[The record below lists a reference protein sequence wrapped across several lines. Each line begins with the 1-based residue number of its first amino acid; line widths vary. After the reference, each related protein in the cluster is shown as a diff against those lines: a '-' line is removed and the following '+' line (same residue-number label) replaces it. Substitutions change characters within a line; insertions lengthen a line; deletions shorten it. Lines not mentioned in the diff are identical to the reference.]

1 MWLKVGGAGLKWE
14 QLVESRRRGGWW
26 VEMVLGESRWRWM
39 KVGGGGWC
47 WVEVGGVVVKLGRCV
62 FNRLR

>member
-1 MWLKVGGAGLKWE
+1 MVGGDG
-14 QLVESRRRGGWW
+14 V
-26 VEMVLGESRWRWM
+26 GESRWRWM